1 MNRVVLVSLTILCL
15 LSVSSITGLILVAK
29 ADVGTNT
36 INADGSISP
45 STAPIYSA
53 DNSTYTLTGNI
64 NITSDTDGIVIERN
78 NIVLDGAG
86 YTVTGS
92 GSPLIGN
99 GTTLTDRSNVTI
111 TNIVDGIYL
120 YSSSNNIFSGNNVI
134 TNNGVGIVLGTYSDN
149 NTLSGNNI
157 ANNYDGIAFDSNSGN
172 TLSGNNVTAN
182 TNYDIL
188 LNSSSN
194 NFIYVNYIT
203 NSEYG
208 IGFSASSNNFIFLNN
223 FVKNTNQITT
233 EFSANRWDNDT
244 MGNYWSDYMTKYPN
258 ATQVDSSGVWNTPYA
273 IDANNTDHAPL
284 TNKTTLLALPY
295 ILILSPES
303 MTYNVTNIPLT
314 FTVDQTTFWM
324 GYSLTTSL

>member
-64 NITSDTDGIVIERN
+64 NITSDPDGIVIERN

-111 TNIVDGIYL
+111 RNMTITNFVDGIYL

-134 TNNGVGIVLGTYSDN
+134 TNNGVGIVLGTY
-149 NTLSGNNI
+149 
-157 ANNYDGIAFDSNSGN
+157 NSGN